1 MDMVMAKIKDVKAE
15 TNSHKTFILD
25 AKVDAIPGQFVM
37 VWIPGLDE
45 KPFSLSY
52 VKGDMGVTV
61 LKLGPFTTEM
71 HTLNEGDM
79 LGVRGPFG
87 RGFKISG
94 DKILIVGG
102 GCGVAPLAPLA
113 EIACNRGKDVTAIL
127 GARTASEVLFSER
140 IRKAGARVIITT
152 DDGTAGLKG
161 YTVDA
166 LKDLLKEE
174 DFDQCCTCGPEVMM
188 ARVVEQT
195 HGKIPTQAS
204 LERYFKCGIGICGQC
219 VLDEAGLRVCKEGPV
234 FRYKELIDGEFGKYR
249 RDASGAKI
257 PFGVER

>member
-1 MDMVMAKIKDVKAE
+1 MDMVMTRIKDVKVE
-15 TNSHKTFILD
+15 TDRIRTFILD
-25 AKVDAIPGQFVM
+25 AKADAMPGQFVM

-45 KPFSLSY
+45 KPLSLSY
-52 VKGDMGVTV
+52 TRGAMGVTV
-61 LKLGPFTTEM
+61 LKLGPFTTKM
-71 HTLNEGDM
+71 HTLKEGDAV
-79 LGVRGPFG
+79 GVRGPFG

-102 GCGVAPLAPLA
+102 GVGVAPLAPLA
-113 EIACNRGKDVTAIL
+113 EKAGKMGKDVTAIL
-127 GARTASEVLFSER
+127 GARSGGEVLFAER
-140 IRKAGARVIITT
+140 IRRAGARVIITT

-249 RDASGAKI
+249 RDASGSKI